1 MGTGYPVLAQI
12 LGSSSA
18 QPLLGRQ
25 EFYSSSF
32 IGDKNLETSIVA
44 QSFSRDWSVL
54 LSFIILRCISN
65 EGFVAEQCRINVI
78 RG

>member
-12 LGSSSA
+12 LGSSFA
-18 QPLLGRQ
+18 QPLLGRH

-32 IGDKNLETSIVA
+32 IGDKNLKYSIVV

-65 EGFVAEQCRINVI
+65 EGFVAEHCRINVI